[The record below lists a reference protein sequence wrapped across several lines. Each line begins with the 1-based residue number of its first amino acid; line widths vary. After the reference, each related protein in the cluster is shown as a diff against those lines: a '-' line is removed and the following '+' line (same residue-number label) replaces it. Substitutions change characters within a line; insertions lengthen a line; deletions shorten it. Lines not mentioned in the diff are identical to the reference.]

1 MKRRGSFWPVFLV
14 VVFLCN
20 LILAFSVSG
29 KLNFLSTFL
38 EKGVSGVQRVSFG
51 VFQRLPFLSET
62 AKVKKLEETNLNLL
76 SQIVSVEKLK
86 DENTALSDQFQTSY
100 PQSMQLLR
108 ADIIGAPDFIPG
120 VSLPDVFIL
129 NKGAKDN
136 VRQGCAVIIKDNLV
150 GVISSVSDNLSKVNL
165 VNNSSVSFT
174 AKTQNG
180 AVGVIKNAAGT
191 LTLDNILLSEDIGI
205 GGLVLTKGDID
216 SDGVG
221 IPQDLVVGKIISVE
235 KNPSS
240 LFQRAKVE
248 SFVNFGNLLT
258 VFVYIPNK

>member
-1 MKRRGSFWPVFLV
+1 MKRKTSFWPVFLV
-14 VVFLCN
+14 VVFLSI
-20 LILAFSVSG
+20 LILTLSVSG
-29 KLNFLSTFL
+29 KLNFLSSFL
-38 EKGVSGVQRVSFG
+38 EKGVSGVQSVSFG
-51 VFQRLPFLSET
+51 AFQRLPFLSES
-62 AKVKKLEETNLNLL
+62 AKVKKLEETNLSLL
-76 SQIVSVEKLK
+76 SQIVSVDKLK
-86 DENTALSDQFQTSY
+86 KENAALSDQFQTSY
-100 PQSMQLLR
+100 PQSMQLLK

-120 VSLPDVFIL
+120 VSVPDVFIL

-150 GVISSVSDNLSKVNL
+150 GVISNVSDNLSTVNL

-180 AVGVIKNAAGT
+180 AVGVIKNTDA
-191 LTLDNILLSEDIGI
+191 LTLDNILLSEDVGI
-205 GGLVLTKGDID
+205 GELVLTKGDIGN
-216 SDGVG
+216 DGVG

-248 SFVNFGNLLT
+248 SFVNFENLLT

>member
-14 VVFLCN
+14 IVFLSI
-20 LILAFSVSG
+20 LISALFVSG
-29 KLNFLSTFL
+29 NLKLLSSFL
-38 EKGVSGVQRVSFG
+38 EKGVSGVQSVSFG
-51 VFQRLPFLSET
+51 VFQRLPFMSES
-62 AKVKKLEETNLNLL
+62 AKVKKLEETNLDLL

-86 DENTALSDQFQTSY
+86 KENAALSDQFQTSY
-100 PQSMQLLR
+100 PQSMQLLK

-120 VSLPDVFIL
+120 VSVPDVFIL

-150 GVISSVSDNLSKVNL
+150 GVISNVSDNLSKVNL

-180 AVGVIKNAAGT
+180 AVGVIKNAGA
-191 LTLDNILLSEDIGI
+191 LTLDNILLSEDIRMGE
-205 GGLVLTKGDID
+205 LVLTKGDID
-216 SDGVG
+216 NDGVG